1 MMITKDSV
9 RDVLNRALEKNDIIG
24 EPIEV
29 EVPSKSENGDFS
41 SNVAMKLARTLKK
54 PPRVIAQMLVDAM
67 IDDATHFERIEI
79 AGPGFI
85 NFYVDKAV
93 FRDVIRTILRKKSA
107 YGNVNLGEDT
117 RVNIEFV
124 SVNPTGSLH
133 IGHARGAAAGDALA
147 RIMKKAGYQVT
158 KEFYVNDAGNQID
171 NLARSIDARYK
182 ALCGVETTIGD
193 DGYHGPEIID
203 VAKAIHKEHGERFL
217 EEDGLA
223 YFKTYGV
230 EVLLNQ
236 LKDDLEQFRVV
247 FDVFTSEAS
256 LYESGAVS
264 RVLEKLNTAS
274 HTYEEDGALWLK
286 TSNFGDEK
294 DRVIVKKDGSY
305 TYLLPDIAYHDH
317 KFQRGFDQLINI
329 LGGDHHGYVDRLKA
343 SVAMLGYDKDKLD
356 IDLLQMVKVLQDGE
370 EIKMSK
376 RSGRAITLSDLVEE
390 VGVDPIRYF
399 FAMRSLNTHMELDL
413 DLALKQTNENPVY
426 YAQYAHARIASVL
439 RIASSRGLTPSDDA
453 SVDSLNGEKTDA
465 LLSVLAEYPSAV
477 ESAARLRGAHKI
489 TQYIHKLAQ
498 ALHSFYA
505 AEKVLTDDLEKTQA
519 RLSLLKAVKIVLK
532 DSLMLVGVRA
542 KERM

>member
-54 PPRVIAQMLVDAM
+54 PPRTIAQMLVDAM

-182 ALCGVETTIGD
+182 ALCGVEATIGD

-236 LKDDLEQFRVV
+236 LQDDLEQFRVV

-264 RVLEKLNTAS
+264 RVLEKLKTSS

-439 RIASSRGLTPSDDA
+439 RIAESRGLTPSDDA

-505 AEKVLTDDLEKTQA
+505 AEKVLTDDQEKTQA